1 MDEGALQDL
10 ETIFRQVEDP
20 RVERTKRHR
29 LRDSII
35 LAICGVICGAEGWV
49 EIEEFGKAKQ
59 AWFTELL
66 RLPHGI
72 PSHDTFGRVFAHLD
86 PKQFETSFFQW
97 VQAISTTV
105 QGVIAIDGQTLRRS
119 HDRAAGK
126 KALHVV
132 SAWAV
137 ENRLVLAQLATE
149 EKSNEITAIPVLLR
163 QLALAGC
170 IVTIDAMGTQTKI
183 AGQIIEQ
190 EGEYALALKENQ
202 ENLYDEVKATFA
214 LAEQEAFAD
223 RHCASVRRVEKG
235 HGRLEIREYWTISDP
250 AILEYLDPEQR
261 WKGLRGIGMVRAE
274 RRVEQEITRET
285 RYFLLSFPSVNTFAY
300 AVRSHWGIENSL
312 HWVLDVAF
320 REDESRV
327 RQGHADENLAVLRH
341 ISLNL
346 LRQEQSSRVGIH
358 AKRLKAGWDNHYLL
372 RVLDG
377 VN

>member
-1 MDEGALQDL
+1 MEEGDLQAL
-10 ETIFRQVEDP
+10 ETTFAQVEDP

-29 LRDSII
+29 LRDIII

-49 EIEEFGKAKQ
+49 EIEEFGKAKE
-59 AWFTELL
+59 AWFTEVLN
-66 RLPHGI
+66 LPNGI
-72 PSHDTFGRVFAHLD
+72 PSHDTFGRVFALID
-86 PKQFETSFFQW
+86 PKQFEASFFQW
-97 VQAISTTV
+97 VQGISKTV
-105 QGVIAIDGQTLRRS
+105 KGVIAIDGKTLRRA
-119 HDRAAGK
+119 HDQAAGK
-126 KALHVV
+126 KALHLV

-137 ENRLVLAQLATE
+137 ENRLVLAQIATE

-183 AGQIIEQ
+183 ADQIIEQ
-190 EGEYALALKENQ
+190 EGEYALALKDNQ
-202 ENLYDEVKATFA
+202 GNLYDEVKATFT
-214 LAEQEAFAD
+214 LAEQEAFATVACESD
-223 RHCASVRRVEKG
+223 RTVEKA
-235 HGRLEIREYWTISDP
+235 HGRLEIREYWTIRDP
-250 AILEYLDPEQR
+250 AILAYLDPEKR

-274 RRVEQEITRET
+274 RRMEYEITRET
-285 RYFLLSFPSVNTFAY
+285 RYFLLSFPSVKTFAY

-346 LRQEQSSRVGIH
+346 LRQETSSRVGIH
-358 AKRLKAGWDNHYLL
+358 AKRLKAGWNNDYLL